1 VQIHHIVLKR
11 VDGSELRRNF
21 VAVAVDAPP
30 VGAVIQLAI
39 SDGRSVRVQAKVT
52 AVKTVTFNSRDGRR
66 GTVEVTVHAQELM
79 FVPVADNDP

>member
-1 VQIHHIVLKR
+1 MQIHHIVLKR

>member
-1 VQIHHIVLKR
+1 MQIHHIVLKR

-39 SDGRSVRVQAKVT
+39 SDGCSVRVQAKVT

>member
-39 SDGRSVRVQAKVT
+39 SDGCSVRVQAKVT

>member
-1 VQIHHIVLKR
+1 MQIHHIVLKR

-21 VAVAVDAPP
+21 VAVAVDAPQ
-30 VGAVIQLAI
+30 VDAVIQLAI